1 MIYICSMELRQ
12 LRYFVKTAEILNFT
26 EAASMLY
33 ISQSTLSQQVK
44 QLEEELNTPLFDR
57 IGKKVMLTEAG
68 KLFLPY
74 ARQSIQNAEDGQHL
88 LEDLQELHTGEL
100 SIGVTYGL
108 QALLTRTI
116 IEFSARYPQIKII
129 LTSGPSQ
136 DLLEKLRQVQLDF
149 VLSFTPAQKNDV
161 LISQTLFE
169 SRLSLIVPVNDPLT
183 QRKSVDI
190 KEVERLPLLMPSKG
204 FNTRSFLDIMFEKNK
219 IYPDIKM
226 ELSDISILLQL
237 VATGRWYT
245 VLTTASL
252 VGQTAVQAVMITG
265 KEMSR
270 QATISWPANAYRKKA
285 AIVFAKMLQEFG
297 GE

>member
-1 MIYICSMELRQ
+1 MTYLRLMELRQ

-68 KLFLPY
+68 RLFLPY
-74 ARQSIQNAEDGQHL
+74 ARQSIQHAEDGQHL
-88 LEDLQELHTGEL
+88 LEDLQDLETGEL
-100 SIGVTYGL
+100 AIGVTYGL
-108 QALLTRTI
+108 QALVTRTLI
-116 IEFSARYPQIKII
+116 AFSARYPQIKIVMASG
-129 LTSGPSQ
+129 TSL

-169 SRLSLIVPVNDPLT
+169 SRLSLIVPINDPLAA
-183 QRKSVDI
+183 RRSVDI
-190 KEVERLPLLMPSKG
+190 KEVESLPLLMPSKG
-204 FNTRSFLDIMFEKNK
+204 FNTRSFLDKVFEKNK

-285 AIVFAKMLQEFG
+285 AIAFAEMLQQSG

>member
-1 MIYICSMELRQ
+1 MELRQ

-68 KLFLPY
+68 RLFLPY
-74 ARQSIQNAEDGQHL
+74 ARQSIQHAEDGQHL
-88 LEDLQELHTGEL
+88 LEDLQDLETGEL
-100 SIGVTYGL
+100 AIGVTYGL
-108 QALLTRTI
+108 QALVTRTLI
-116 IEFSARYPQIKII
+116 AFSARYPQIKIVMASG
-129 LTSGPSQ
+129 TSL

-169 SRLSLIVPVNDPLT
+169 SRLSLIVPINDPLAA
-183 QRKSVDI
+183 RRSVDI
-190 KEVERLPLLMPSKG
+190 KEVESLPLLMPSKG
-204 FNTRSFLDIMFEKNK
+204 FNTRSFLDKVFEKNK

-285 AIVFAKMLQEFG
+285 AIAFAEMLQQSG